1 MTEIILNK
9 VENITREDI
18 ILLIEGFKETEA
30 KKFVPSIF
38 TEPIY
43 KFVDSKILGVFKDVH
58 TVKMEATL
66 YLTQVMRTLDLNGHL
81 TEKVEDSEKGYV
93 ILEKGIDMVRGSLPL
108 YFVNELVY
116 E

>member
-1 MTEIILNK
+1 MTETLSNL
-9 VENITREDI
+9 ENITREDI
-18 ILLIEGFKETEA
+18 ILLIEEFKKTEA

-38 TEPIY
+38 DEPIY
-43 KFVDSKILGVFKDVH
+43 KFVSAKILGVFKEIH

-93 ILEKGIDMVRGSLPL
+93 ILEKGISMVRKSLPI
-108 YFVNELVY
+108 YFIDELVS

>member
-1 MTEIILNK
+1 MTFNR

-18 ILLIEGFKETEA
+18 ILLIEGFKKTEA

-38 TEPIY
+38 DEGVY
-43 KFVDSKILGVFKDVH
+43 KFVSAKILGVFKEIH

-81 TEKVEDSEKGYV
+81 TEKVEGDDKGYV
-93 ILEKGIDMVRGSLPL
+93 ILEKGIAMVRKSLPL
-108 YFVNELVY
+108 CFVDELVY